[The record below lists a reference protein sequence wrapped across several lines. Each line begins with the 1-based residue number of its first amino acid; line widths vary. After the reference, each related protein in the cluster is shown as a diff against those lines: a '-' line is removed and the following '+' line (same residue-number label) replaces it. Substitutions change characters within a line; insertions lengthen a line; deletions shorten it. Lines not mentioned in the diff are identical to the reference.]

1 MNANIY
7 ILQSMIDTPVN
18 ERNAIR
24 LRSNPRPSLELSESL
39 NTISKNKSCHTPTPT
54 RAHAANADEI
64 IMDEE
69 LPRAHV
75 KRLVKTKLST
85 LDNVDA
91 KGQSFEPNIQKEA
104 LSAYGECAKIFI
116 HYITATANDISRD
129 HKRSTI
135 SAEDVMSA
143 IEECDFGELA
153 GEVRATLQS
162 FQTAKRAKKSS
173 AGQSDGGKT
182 GEGEED
188 KDDEDEDEEDGE
200 DGAEDKSAGEGD
212 GDA

>member
-1 MNANIY
+1 
-7 ILQSMIDTPVN
+7 MIDTPLN
-18 ERNAIR
+18 ERNPIR
-24 LRSNPRPSLELSESL
+24 THSNPRLSCLSALEYNLKK
-39 NTISKNKSCHTPTPT
+39 TKVATPRRPRAPTPRTPTKQ
-54 RAHAANADEI
+54 

-173 AGQSDGGKT
+173 AEQSGEGKT

-188 KDDEDEDEEDGE
+188 KEDEDDEEEDGE
-200 DGAEDKSAGEGD
+200 DGAEDRSAGEGD

>member
-1 MNANIY
+1 MIDNPPKRTKSNPYA
-7 ILQSMIDTPVN
+7 LQSAT
-18 ERNAIR
+18 
-24 LRSNPRPSLELSESL
+24 ELSQRL
-39 NTISKNKSCHTPTPT
+39 NIIISKKQKLPHPD
-54 RAHAANADEI
+54 AHARPRRERRPTKH

-173 AGQSDGGKT
+173 AGPSGGEKT
-182 GEGEED
+182 GEGDED
-188 KDDEDEDEEDGE
+188 KEDDDDDDEEDAEDGE
-200 DGAEDKSAGEGD
+200 GGAEDGSAG

>member
-1 MNANIY
+1 MNAKNY
-7 ILQSMIDTPVN
+7 LQSMIDTPPK
-18 ERNAIR
+18 RTK
-24 LRSNPRPSLELSESL
+24 SNPYALLSATELSQRL
-39 NTISKNKSCHTPTPT
+39 NIIISKIQKLPHPD
-54 RAHAANADEI
+54 AHARTRRERRPTKH

-143 IEECDFGELA
+143 IEECDFGELT

-173 AGQSDGGKT
+173 AGQSGGEKT

-188 KDDEDEDEEDGE
+188 KEDEDEEEDDGE
-200 DGAEDKSAGEGD
+200 DGEGGAEDGSAG